1 MSAQKNMNDNS
12 MSFVPSPIN
21 SPLNEIAN
29 DFSRSE
35 PIEGATNVNNSNENV
50 QAPEDLNDFVT
61 DLLEQMQ
68 TKFQT
73 MGNSIIGRIDEMG
86 NRIDDL
92 ESSIGELI
100 DNAGL
105 SDNPSVGNSSKRN
118 NLERLRNEPSGVE
131 GKS

>member
-1 MSAQKNMNDNS
+1 
-12 MSFVPSPIN
+12 
-21 SPLNEIAN
+21 
-29 DFSRSE
+29 
-35 PIEGATNVNNSNENV
+35 
-50 QAPEDLNDFVT
+50 
-61 DLLEQMQ
+61 
-68 TKFQT
+68 

>member
-61 DLLEQMQ
+61 DLLEQMVR
-68 TKFQT
+68 
-73 MGNSIIGRIDEMG
+73 SHY
-86 NRIDDL
+86 L
-92 ESSIGELI
+92 YLPLI
-100 DNAGL
+100 FYTL
-105 SDNPSVGNSSKRN
+105 
-118 NLERLRNEPSGVE
+118 L
-131 GKS
+131 

>member
-1 MSAQKNMNDNS
+1 MNDNS